1 MAIKVFTPQVQVLLI
16 KTTGLARGQA
26 YRGASSGVD
35 FADLTELLGDA
46 GAVRTVKGVDGE
58 SGGFSVSFA
67 DGVQNDL
74 ADTAYA
80 LIEPMDMVEIR
91 MARLPLGGGELP
103 IVMRGFVS
111 SVRRAETIAE
121 DGRPMRVVVVQGQ
134 DETKLWYNFGIY
146 PENIYRTT
154 GDFLDRFRLLAA
166 TKIAV
171 VPYRVADFMAEL
183 VDCVN
188 QKVAEMSAYTD
199 AGIPQYAYEGTVPE
213 GIVSPS
219 LIAPL
224 MKGAYW
230 DIAGVVADRPWN
242 ELFIES
248 REEGPVVIFRP
259 VPYFHLDGGGL
270 IMPGAADPGQF
281 ERDAEHVVTWDTS
294 RTDHRVANFFWV
306 EPAGGQ
312 LDSSGGVNVAA
323 QRVGAVDSY
332 GNPNSALEIFGH
344 RKMAATTRLLPDAL
358 VKAPINYPPG
368 EKLGRIDDQNQWH
381 VKRAQQLRDLN
392 QDNVAFEE
400 ISLVMQGHEE
410 FRPGRY
416 IRITRGQYYGEGLIT
431 KGYIEKVSHTF
442 APLRTFTTTLSVI
455 RSDGFVQRDA
465 SLGMPYF
472 FEGRS
477 GPYSRE

>member
-1 MAIKVFTPQVQVLLI
+1 MAIKVFTPLIQVTLV
-16 KTTGLARGQA
+16 KTTGLANGTA

-35 FADLTELLGDA
+35 FADITELLGDA

-58 SGGFSVSFA
+58 AGGFSISFA

-91 MARLPLGGGELP
+91 MSRLQLGGGELP
-103 IVMRGFVS
+103 LVMRGFVS
-111 SVRRAETIAE
+111 QIERGETIAE
-121 DGRPMRVVVVQGQ
+121 DGRPMRVVIARGQ

-171 VPYRVADFMAEL
+171 RPYRISDFMGEL
-183 VDCVN
+183 VECVN
-188 QKVAEMSAYTD
+188 EKVAEMSAYTG
-199 AGIPQYAYEGTVPE
+199 AGIPRYTYEGTVPE

-219 LIAPL
+219 LISPL

-230 DIAGVVADRPWN
+230 DIAGVVADRAWN

-259 VPYFHLDGGGL
+259 LPYFDIDGGGL
-270 IMPGAADPGQF
+270 IMPGAQDPGQF
-281 ERDAEHVVTWDTS
+281 ERDAEHVVTWHPS
-294 RTDHRVANFFWV
+294 RTDHRVGNFFWV

-332 GNPNSALEIFGH
+332 ANPNSALQIFGH
-344 RKMAATTRLLPDAL
+344 RKMTATTRLLPDAL
-358 VKAPINYPPG
+358 TRAPINYPPG
-368 EKLGRIDDQNQWH
+368 AKFPAIDDQNQWH
-381 VKRAQQLRDLN
+381 VRRAQQLRALN
-392 QDNVAFEE
+392 KDNVAFEE

-416 IRITRGQYYGEGLIT
+416 IRITRGQEYGQGLVT
-431 KGYIEKVSHTF
+431 KGYIDKVSHTF

-455 RSDGFVQRDA
+455 RSDGFVNRDA
-465 SLGMPYF
+465 ATGMPYF
-472 FEGRS
+472 IEGRV
-477 GPYSRE
+477 GPYTRG